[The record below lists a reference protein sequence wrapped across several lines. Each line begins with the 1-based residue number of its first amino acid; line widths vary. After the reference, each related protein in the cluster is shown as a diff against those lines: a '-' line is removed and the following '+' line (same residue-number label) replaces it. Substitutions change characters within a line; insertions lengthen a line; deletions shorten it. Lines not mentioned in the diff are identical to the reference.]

1 MCLWSWLSWVL
12 GVGELPS
19 NGSFFFGLDACGA
32 VKLFESSKSCGSIGI
47 GKVPSVLSDS
57 QSTASVMV
65 YPFHGSVSYC
75 TVVIHFHSVI

>member
-1 MCLWSWLSWVL
+1 MPNLFLHGTGDCAEDPKS
-12 GVGELPS
+12 
-19 NGSFFFGLDACGA
+19 SFFFGLDTCGA
-32 VKLFESSKSCGSIGI
+32 VKLFESSKSRGSIGI
-47 GKVPSVLSDS
+47 GKLPLVLSDS